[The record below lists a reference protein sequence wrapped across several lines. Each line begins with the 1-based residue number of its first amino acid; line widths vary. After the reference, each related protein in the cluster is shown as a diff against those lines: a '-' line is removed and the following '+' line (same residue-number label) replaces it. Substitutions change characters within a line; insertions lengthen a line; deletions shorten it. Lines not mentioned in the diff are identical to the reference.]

1 MVHIA
6 QPITNPRPR
15 MKWCGGAHHSS
26 SLSFALATPRG
37 ENGGDSRSSRFKRNI
52 VVVVCGLL
60 VLRNRF
66 TDTRARSRPSGPSGP
81 GHDESPRARR
91 AARPSPVAI
100 DRSARRRAAAARMG
114 TRGLPRGVVVSSS
127 SIRVVRVDARI
138 LSEEEARLV
147 WSRLVRSRRD
157 TRGQVLVVLLV
168 LVIRLVAVA
177 KRL

>member
-1 MVHIA
+1 
-6 QPITNPRPR
+6 
-15 MKWCGGAHHSS
+15 
-26 SLSFALATPRG
+26 
-37 ENGGDSRSSRFKRNI
+37 
-52 VVVVCGLL
+52 
-60 VLRNRF
+60 
-66 TDTRARSRPSGPSGP
+66 
-81 GHDESPRARR
+81 
-91 AARPSPVAI
+91 
-100 DRSARRRAAAARMG
+100 MG

-157 TRGQVLVVLLV
+157 ARGQVLVVLLV